1 MTTLRLTAQFVET
14 LKAGPK
20 RREYFDTVAP
30 GLVLRIAPS
39 GRKTWCYI
47 YRPQKVR
54 TLRRLT
60 FGTAPPMTLKKAR
73 QRAIAERK
81 AVEVEG
87 KDPARQKAASKHVDS
102 FADLTDWYL
111 KEYAQKSKRSWAE
124 DDRIIRK
131 ELLPHWRDR
140 KANEITRAEV
150 RALLERIA
158 KRPAPV
164 MANRVLALVSRLY
177 VKALEHDLAGITGNP
192 ALRLP
197 KPGGAEAARERV
209 LDDDELRQL
218 WAVLEDLTALKRHGD
233 APPPISP
240 MIARGLQVVLL
251 TGQRPGEVFRM
262 RWEDLELP
270 DDWQTAQGPIAGA
283 WWTLPATLTKN
294 KVVHRVPLT
303 AGVVDVLK
311 AAKSQVAGAAPCPW
325 VFAGEK
331 GGSVA
336 ERASKA
342 PSELARAKRPDG
354 EPLLPFRFHRHD
366 LRRTCATNLG
376 KIGIP
381 RETISRVLNHVDRGA
396 RATAVYQRYEFDAE
410 KRAALE
416 AWERRLTAILTT
428 KPAEVLTFARRPQPV
443 TSAS

>member
-1 MTTLRLTAQFVET
+1 MTTLRLTAQFVDT
-14 LKAGPK
+14 LKRGPK

-30 GLVLRIAPS
+30 GLVLRISPS

-87 KDPARQKAASKHVDS
+87 QDPARQKAASKRVDS

-140 KANEITRAEV
+140 KANEITRADV
-150 RALLERIA
+150 RALLKKIA
-158 KRPAPV
+158 ERPARV
-164 MANRVLALVSRLY
+164 MANRVLALISRIY
-177 VKALEHDLAGITGNP
+177 VKALEHDVPGITGNP

-197 KPGGAEAARERV
+197 KPGGAEAARDRV

-218 WAVLEDLTALKRHGD
+218 WAVLEDAKTLKRQSEGD
-233 APPPISP
+233 EAGPVISP

-262 RWEDLELP
+262 RWEQVDLE
-270 DDWQTAQGPIAGA
+270 AK
-283 WWTLPATLTKN
+283 WWELPASATKN
-294 KVVHRVPLT
+294 KTVHRVPLT
-303 AGVVDVLK
+303 DRVVELVK
-311 AAKSQVAGAAPCPW
+311 GANVEGAAPCPW
-325 VFAGEK
+325 VFRGEK

-342 PSELARAKRPDG
+342 PSELARAKRQDG
-354 EPLLPFRFHRHD
+354 EPLLLFRFHRHD

-376 KIGIP
+376 KIGIA

-416 AWERRLTAILTT
+416 AWDRRFEAILTA
-428 KPAEVLTFARRPQPV
+428 KPAEVLTFARR
-443 TSAS
+443 